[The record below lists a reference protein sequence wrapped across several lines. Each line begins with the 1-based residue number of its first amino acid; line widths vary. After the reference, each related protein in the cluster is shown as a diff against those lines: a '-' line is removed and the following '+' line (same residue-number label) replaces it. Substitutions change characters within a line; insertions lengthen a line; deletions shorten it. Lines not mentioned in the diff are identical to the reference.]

1 RVSFRIASQPGA
13 DRAKAAKEETSDQR
27 AKRLALRVHAQ
38 AAAID
43 KLPRFS
49 YRVRYRHGVVD
60 SMRAVDVSLDRL
72 KQALT
77 APVREKDW
85 FGWYHTTFSW
95 DEKRFVYELR
105 PGDTVLNYDFRFWT
119 ANEGWER
126 HEAAAK
132 TSVNFVRAA
141 GPAT

>member
-1 RVSFRIASQPGA
+1 MFQTKLKMVVALLIGFALVSGSASALAYRALAHRPAASQQERGPQPGA

-77 APVREKDW
+77 APVREK
-85 FGWYHTTFSW
+85 
-95 DEKRFVYELR
+95 
-105 PGDTVLNYDFRFWT
+105 
-119 ANEGWER
+119 
-126 HEAAAK
+126 
-132 TSVNFVRAA
+132 
-141 GPAT
+141 